1 MWIVKKK
8 IENKQKLFK
17 QKYKAKAR
25 TDSNTNNVYFNAFRK
40 RNRPPSS
47 VTCKKSP
54 NAYIDGKMWSVAENK
69 NMFLKQN
76 TTRLFSINSC
86 AILIKPFV
94 WAAQAGTF

>member
-1 MWIVKKK
+1 M
-8 IENKQKLFK
+8 ENVEYCIHNLKLYSGALHFK
-17 QKYKAKAR
+17 VN
-25 TDSNTNNVYFNAFRK
+25 TFSSNGL
-40 RNRPPSS
+40 
-47 VTCKKSP
+47 
-54 NAYIDGKMWSVAENK
+54 AYIDGKMWSVAENK